1 MKEFKIA
8 SCQMDVVDDKNR
20 NIDHAIELIKTAS
33 NNDADVITLP
43 EMFNTP
49 YDNNKFIENA
59 ENEDDSITLDAMR
72 KVACKE
78 DIYLQCGSIAE
89 RDEDNIYNTAY
100 LISPDGEIIAKHR
113 KMHLFDI
120 DCENMKFTESDTLSA
135 GDDITTVK
143 TPLGRISLAI
153 CYDVRFNQMW
163 TLMNENKTDVVLLP
177 GAFNK
182 TTGPLHW
189 ETLLRARAIDN
200 QFFVVAT
207 SPSQIEN
214 PYYVAWGH
222 SMIVDPWGNIL
233 ANADSKERIIYSNL
247 NPDLITSVRQQI
259 PILEN
264 KREDIYQTKYVNK

>member
-1 MKEFKIA
+1 MKNIKIA
-8 SCQMDVVDDKNR
+8 SCQMDVVDNKKE
-20 NIDHAIELIKTAS
+20 NINHAIELIKVAS
-33 NNDADVITLP
+33 SNHADIITLP

-59 ENEDDSITLDAMR
+59 EKEEDSPTLDAM
-72 KVACKE
+72 CKIASQE
-78 DIYLQCGSIAE
+78 NIYLQCGSIAE
-89 RDEDNIYNTAY
+89 LEDGNIYNTAY
-100 LISPDGEIIAKHR
+100 LISPDGDIIAKHR

-120 DCENMKFTESDTLSA
+120 NCDTMKFTESATLTA

-143 TPLGRISLAI
+143 TSIARISLAI

-163 TLMNENKTDVVLLP
+163 TLMNENKTDIVLLP

-207 SPSQIEN
+207 SPSQVEN
-214 PYYVAWGH
+214 PHYVAWGH

-233 ANADSKERIIYSNL
+233 RQAKAKEEILYSDL
-247 NPDLITSVRQQI
+247 NPDLIKTAREQI
-259 PILEN
+259 PVLEN
-264 KREDIYQTKYVNK
+264 KRDDIYRTVYVKK